1 MNHGQQSER
10 RFDITTNINILTDSR
25 LRILTLLLGAIQ
37 ISDNFQKPSV
47 LPSSE
52 SHLND
57 GKTGYDPHV
66 LQYLPCHLNWHK
78 HFGHLSSEPL

>member
-10 RFDITTNINILTDSR
+10 KFDLTTSICILTDSR
-25 LRILTLLLGAIQ
+25 LRILTVLFGTIQ
-37 ISDNFQKPSV
+37 ISDNFKNLQSYHPQ
-47 LPSSE
+47 

-57 GKTGYDPHV
+57 GETGYDPHV
-66 LQYLPCHLNWHK
+66 LQYLPFHLNWHK